1 MIVFL
6 IIFVCLSL
14 FLFSYHSSGLL
25 MWGQTVAMIAS
36 ILLVPD
42 LRRASTDSP
51 LGIMFAV
58 DSGHLTFIKF
68 SF

>member
-1 MIVFL
+1 
-6 IIFVCLSL
+6 
-14 FLFSYHSSGLL
+14 